1 MATDQIAVTTPSDTE
16 IVMTRTFNAPRELV
30 FDAHSSCE
38 HMSHWWGPRK
48 YEFADCEID
57 FRVGGTWRI
66 VQRGPDGEIPAF
78 RGEYLEIVRPERL
91 VWTFGWDGAPGQSGP
106 EEMTFEERD
115 GVTTLTTRSV
125 FPSAVERDA
134 VMQSGM
140 LEGAV
145 ETYERLEEYLAE
157 RTGV

>member
-1 MATDQIAVTTPSDTE
+1 MATDQIAVTTPSDTV

-38 HMSHWWGPRK
+38 HMSHWWGPRR

-66 VQRGPDGEIPAF
+66 VHRGPDGEIPAF
-78 RGEYLEIVRPERL
+78 RGEYLEIVRPERI
-91 VWTFGWDGAPGQSGP
+91 VWTFGWDGAPGEPGP
-106 EEMTFEERD
+106 EEMTFEEHD
-115 GVTTLTTRSV
+115 GVTTLTTRST
-125 FPSAVERDA
+125 FPSAAERDA
-134 VMQSGM
+134 VLQSGM

-145 ETYERLEEYLAE
+145 ETYERLEEYLAD
-157 RTGV
+157 RASV